1 MQSSVATTNDSFMTL
16 GFVCST
22 EEIWLGEFFEMRPE
36 LLVFCEEK
44 DNDFK
49 KDFESEK
56 FI

>member
-44 DNDFK
+44 NNDFK